1 MNTKILPPS
10 DFNAK
15 PLLIFLEQQAQ
26 TKETLRILR
35 HQGVCVNKIQN
46 LLCKLQEQNAPEW
59 LIYCHL
65 FNYGYIEGKRAERRK
80 SKHITK

>member
-26 TKETLRILR
+26 IKETLRILG
-35 HQGVCVNKIQN
+35 HQEICFGQIKYLIY
-46 LLCKLQEQNAPEW
+46 KLQEQNAPEW

>member
-1 MNTKILPPS
+1 MKNKILPPS

-26 TKETLRILR
+26 TKETLRILE
-35 HQGVCVNKIQN
+35 HQEICFGPIKDLI
-46 LLCKLQEQNAPEW
+46 CKLQEQNAPEW

>member
-26 TKETLRILR
+26 IKETLRILG
-35 HQGVCVNKIQN
+35 HQEICFGQIKDLIY
-46 LLCKLQEQNAPEW
+46 KLQEHNSPEW